1 MKTVIHLKTARV
13 YGNNADMT
21 PKVERTT
28 VKLEDG
34 DNFNKFVKHMHLKG
48 YMKSEPPVVVK
59 VLQKDEKGKYQ
70 EIDKTKWQNQVAQAV
85 QENGVP
91 AKVDYKAEY
100 EKQKAQNA
108 GIMER
113 LEALEQIKP
122 IEATLEVT
130 KSSTLT
136 DDINEVIDANNAQN
150 KRDLLEVKAKE
161 LNITFRANIGDAKL
175 LEKIQAVE
183 PDFKL

>member
-48 YMKSEPPVVVK
+48 FMESEPPTVSK
-59 VLQKDEKGKYQ
+59 VLQKNKEGKYQ
-70 EIDKTKWQNQVAQAV
+70 EIDKTKWQLQVNKAV
-85 QENGVP
+85 QSKGVP

-108 GIMER
+108 GILER
-113 LEALEQIKP
+113 LEALESEKTKI
-122 IEATLEVT
+122 
-130 KSSTLT
+130 KSSERIAL
-136 DDINEVIDANNAQN
+136 EEKAN
-150 KRDLLEVKAKE
+150 RLEVK
-161 LNITFRANIGDAKL
+161 FRDNIGDTKL
-175 LEKIQAVE
+175 LEKIQAIE